1 AGNDASVAASPYVE
15 DFETSGAIPPGWTRQ
30 VLIGTGADQM
40 AESNAC
46 AVGADTP
53 PNCLAAFPSSKEV
66 DAVVVSTPISI
77 VNPSA
82 QIRFKNYYSTEAGY
96 DGAVLEVKIGSGV
109 FEDVIAAGGTFV
121 SGGYSGVIDGRATSS
136 IAGRSAWTGSSGGNY
151 VLTVISL

>member
-1 AGNDASVAASPYVE
+1 
-15 DFETSGAIPPGWTRQ
+15 
-30 VLIGTGADQM
+30 
-40 AESNAC
+40 
-46 AVGADTP
+46 DTP

-121 SGGYSGVIDGRATSS
+121 SRGYSGVIDGRATSS

-151 VLTVISL
+151 VLTVISLPPAVAGQTIQLRFRWTSNDSIASDAWNVDTVEVDR